1 MAWGKAVV
9 VAVDMGRTAVVA
21 VGVRMG
27 RRGRRQGGES
37 RAVAAVA
44 M

>member
-1 MAWGKAVV
+1 
-9 VAVDMGRTAVVA
+9 
-21 VGVRMG
+21 MG

-44 M
+44 MWMAARSTTSSMDPNITL